1 MHLGAGEGVMR
12 TAASEAASHW
22 RRRPHGLAF
31 VDPDVHLVE
40 ALRQRAPGS
49 VEALVATHAK
59 RIYRLAIRIAGNR
72 QDAEE
77 IVQDSLLA
85 AARKIDCFAGRSVFR
100 AWLHRIT
107 RNAAVLKLRGRRSR
121 QVETSWGDL
130 RAVCD
135 EVSRQSQPIADW
147 SAESSDAALQ
157 TELRAVLTSAI
168 EELPAAYRT
177 TFLCRV
183 VSGQSNSE
191 IAEGLSITI
200 PAVKSRLYRSR
211 RFLQTRMSE
220 YMSEMVV

>member
-12 TAASEAASHW
+12 TAASGAASHW

-72 QDAEE
+72 QDA
-77 IVQDSLLA
+77 
-85 AARKIDCFAGRSVFR
+85 
-100 AWLHRIT
+100 
-107 RNAAVLKLRGRRSR
+107 
-121 QVETSWGDL
+121 
-130 RAVCD
+130 
-135 EVSRQSQPIADW
+135 
-147 SAESSDAALQ
+147 
-157 TELRAVLTSAI
+157 VLTSAI
-168 EELPAAYRT
+168 AELLAAYRT

-191 IAEGLSITI
+191 IAEGLSISI

-220 YMSEMVV
+220 YMTEVIA